1 MKNEKSKTYGMEVDN
16 PRHQK
21 PQRKL
26 DAKSETQVKCIIIF
40 VVANVILTKK
50 DSWWQAHCLYEMQKI
65 LLQHRHTTW
74 LSKIIIYIYTKFESR
89 SNRRFQL
96 E

>member
-1 MKNEKSKTYGMEVDN
+1 MKKEKSKTYEMEVIN

-26 DAKSETQVKCIIIF
+26 DAKPETQVKCIIIF

-50 DSWWQAHCLYEMQKI
+50 DSWLQAHCLYEMQKI
-65 LLQHRHTTW
+65 LLQTQTHD
-74 LSKIIIYIYTKFESR
+74 LIIENYHLYLYQIRKQI
-89 SNRRFQL
+89 
-96 E
+96 